1 MKITPRLL
9 QIFGKGVFLL
19 GMAWA
24 IEVWRIDMKALLYGD
39 TFPRLVRDLRENPG
53 KWASRLV
60 FLLGP
65 WVCLWM
71 VEILNENDVFEDLA
85 AWQVLMNLV
94 WYYSL
99 FVVLRLLLGRNRRAA
114 ALSTVLAFVFGL
126 VNHYVLRFRGRI
138 LFPADITGW
147 RTAANVAEG
156 FDYSLDQYI
165 IQAAV
170 LLVAYLFLVFVCV
183 PQKKRAKI
191 KLPAALVLWAVILGY
206 GYAFFCTGML
216 PALGIFTQQWVTQ
229 RNGFLLNFTIALR
242 YSSVEEPEDYSEE
255 TVLELM
261 EKYPG
266 LEGDPSKQP
275 TNLIVIMNE
284 SFGDFSIFDRFES
297 SEDPTPFLHSLEEN
311 TIKGWMYSSVTGGG
325 TATVEFEYLT
335 GFTSLFQPPHTVAY
349 QLYVEEGMPSLAALA
364 GNIGYDTT
372 AFHPYKS
379 SGWNRV
385 LAYQYLDFDKQMY
398 EEDVIDPYYIRHYV
412 SDKSDYEMIYRST
425 EEEDTSFFFNVTM
438 QNHSGYAQGWNN
450 LERTIELPENL
461 NNADH
466 SAQQFFC
473 LMEESDKALEELIT
487 YYSQCD
493 EPTMIVFF
501 GDHQP
506 PLTNAFY
513 EQLYGKKL
521 SERTTQEVM
530 QQYAVPFFIWAN
542 YDIEERQDV
551 VISPNYLGVLTAQ
564 VAGLPMTGFMNF
576 LSQMYEDLPAI
587 TPVGFVTDDGQFL
600 SEEEL
605 SEEDQEWLR
614 QYEILNY
621 CGMVDLFDEARPMF
635 CTQENE

>member
-1 MKITPRLL
+1 
-9 QIFGKGVFLL
+9 
-19 GMAWA
+19 
-24 IEVWRIDMKALLYGD
+24 MKALLYGD
-39 TFPRLVRDLRENPG
+39 TFPRLVRDLREHPG

-99 FVVLRLLLGRNRRAA
+99 FVALRLLLGRNRRAA

-261 EKYPG
+261 EEYPG

>member
-1 MKITPRLL
+1 
-9 QIFGKGVFLL
+9 
-19 GMAWA
+19 
-24 IEVWRIDMKALLYGD
+24 MKALLYGD

>member
-1 MKITPRLL
+1 
-9 QIFGKGVFLL
+9 
-19 GMAWA
+19 
-24 IEVWRIDMKALLYGD
+24 MKALLYGD

-99 FVVLRLLLGRNRRAA
+99 FVALRLLLGRNRRAA
-114 ALSTVLAFVFGL
+114 ALSTVLSFVFGL

-170 LLVAYLFLVFVCV
+170 LLVAYLFLVFVCI

-261 EKYPG
+261 EEYPG
-266 LEGDPSKQP
+266 LEGDTSKQP

-284 SFGDFSIFDRFES
+284 SFGDFSVFDRFES
-297 SEDPTPFLHSLEEN
+297 SHDPTPFLHSLEEN

-364 GNIGYDTT
+364 GNIGYDTM

-635 CTQENE
+635 CTQETE